1 MQSLYRSCLLFARYL
16 LLSFSDSFDSS
27 SASNSLWSLLQD
39 VDSALVRLLNIG
51 IYLAFKSLL
60 QEALHEVLE
69 KRLPYLMFSA
79 DEFSKNFGDPKFE
92 MVSLVPSENL
102 TRFVRLL
109 SRSTLPR
116 YVCPVDQR
124 DELFMRLPDRD
135 RLRSLL
141 HHQSAQL
148 E

>member
-1 MQSLYRSCLLFARYL
+1 MLRLIALALTLLPFDSLAICSSPARIR
-16 LLSFSDSFDSS
+16 SS

-102 TRFVRLL
+102 TRFVFRL
-109 SRSTLPR
+109 
-116 YVCPVDQR
+116 V
-124 DELFMRLPDRD
+124 
-135 RLRSLL
+135 
-141 HHQSAQL
+141 QL
-148 E
+148 VLVTFVQLIN